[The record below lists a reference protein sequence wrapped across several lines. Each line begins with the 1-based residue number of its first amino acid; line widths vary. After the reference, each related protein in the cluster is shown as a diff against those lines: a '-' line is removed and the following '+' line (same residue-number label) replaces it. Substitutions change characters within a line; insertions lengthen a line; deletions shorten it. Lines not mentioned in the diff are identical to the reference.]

1 MISNRVF
8 STTKTLLFQAWG
20 SIQWPRLFDGNG
32 KGANDEYMKL
42 FIYYYLRPGIVS
54 KILNVALVKK
64 GAFPFLILDPYLQ
77 LFPLC
82 NGHHKLGNRCARITD
97 QDMCSYISDVPFM
110 FILSEFPKT
119 VQFLAKCQDAESFK
133 RKLKWSVYSVYIPQ
147 VVDSRCT
154 VQCEWPK
161 KPFSGIWKILM
172 NTAWLS
178 TARGVVAAGRW
189 WTVWASTLWCEV
201 VLVLILQHH
210 IVHWKPQT
218 GDSKGSST

>member
-1 MISNRVF
+1 M
-8 STTKTLLFQAWG
+8 
-20 SIQWPRLFDGNG
+20 FDGNG

-54 KILNVALVKK
+54 KILNVAPVKK

-154 VQCEWPK
+154 VQCE
-161 KPFSGIWKILM
+161 
-172 NTAWLS
+172 
-178 TARGVVAAGRW
+178 
-189 WTVWASTLWCEV
+189 
-201 VLVLILQHH
+201 
-210 IVHWKPQT
+210 
-218 GDSKGSST
+218 